1 MTKFMMQVELILLYI
16 KQEGCIFINR
26 IVIMTSVLFKLNLA
40 CKNWKQSF
48 QEKKGS
54 PKTKKPCNEI
64 HTDRPMFMLIF
75 PAFD

>member
-1 MTKFMMQVELILLYI
+1 MK
-16 KQEGCIFINR
+16 GAWFINK

-40 CKNWKQSF
+40 CKKRKQSF

-64 HTDRPMFMLIF
+64 HTDCPMLMLIF
-75 PAFD
+75 QAFD